1 MEDKVEEV
9 ETRCPLLGGGGGAAA
24 AGLEKGG
31 SVCHGMRLGDVR
43 RGLRG
48 APTPPVTRRPLLKIL
63 TDTTAQ
69 KLGLAVTGSGESA
82 VISLSS
88 HLCNRGAPSTHQP
101 QPQPQPQ
108 QQQQQQEEGQVCK
121 VGDGK
126 VGQGKQQALS
136 HGKQQASLSSQ
147 GMAALHAGAHTQWR
161 GMEAG
166 RGVGEAAFG
175 VGITREA
182 GVGVAR
188 QPIAHTTAS
197 RGVGVARQPIS
208 HTHPPA
214 GMPGIYVCMYVCM
227 YVYIFTGMY

>member
-1 MEDKVEEV
+1 M
-9 ETRCPLLGGGGGAAA
+9 
-24 AGLEKGG
+24 
-31 SVCHGMRLGDVR
+31 CHGMRLGDVR

-88 HLCNRGAPSTHQP
+88 HLCNLTPSTHQP
-101 QPQPQPQ
+101 EPEPQ
-108 QQQQQQEEGQVCK
+108 QQQQHQQQEEGQVCK
-121 VGDGK
+121 AGHGK
-126 VGQGKQQALS
+126 VGHGMQQALS
-136 HGKQQASLSSQ
+136 SKS
-147 GMAALHAGAHTQWR
+147 MAALHARAHTQWR

-166 RGVGEAAFG
+166 VGEAAL
-175 VGITREA
+175 

-188 QPIAHTTAS
+188 EA
-197 RGVGVARQPIS
+197 GVGVARQPIS

-214 GMPGIYVCMYVCM
+214 GMPGIYVCMYVCIHACM
-227 YVYIFTGMY
+227 